1 MKKAMAFCL
10 AALMAAG
17 MTTSAFAAAKDVNP
31 GSVTFDQDSFI
42 NGKASVE
49 LEYDAVAEPTYTITI
64 PMGVQLVKGG
74 TTSTFKAEGI
84 SNLNGGKIVLSI
96 TSTRKSGMPDDCPDF
111 ALYRGHNYVPYE
123 VQGFYKDGTSHFVS
137 ELNKEVMSF
146 DEDGEYRYRVIP
158 SKIIPET
165 GTYWGN
171 ITFQFDIVGAEEP
184 EPDPNPEEEYA
195 SVKVN
200 FQLRGTD
207 TIVGSMDYQ
216 MPKPGDGRYM
226 LYAKNSQ
233 VEIPEGYSYPDDQDP
248 WRTIVVKDGV
258 PNPAEVTFEVVA
270 E

>member
-1 MKKAMAFCL
+1 MCIRDR
-10 AALMAAG
+10 
-17 MTTSAFAAAKDVNP
+17 DVNP

-146 DEDGEYRYRVIP
+146 DAVSYTHLDVYKRQGIP
-158 SKIIPET
+158 SGRLRDAGRNVHPGLILHHGRRLHIPHS
-165 GTYWGN
+165 
-171 ITFQFDIVGAEEP
+171 
-184 EPDPNPEEEYA
+184 PDRPA
-195 SVKVN
+195 
-200 FQLRGTD
+200 RGPYT
-207 TIVGSMDYQ
+207 SFCRRS
-216 MPKPGDGRYM
+216 PGRC
-226 LYAKNSQ
+226 
-233 VEIPEGYSYPDDQDP
+233 
-248 WRTIVVKDGV
+248 
-258 PNPAEVTFEVVA
+258 PAG
-270 E
+270 

>member
-96 TSTRKSGMPDDCPDF
+96 TSTRKSGMPDDCPD
-111 ALYRGHNYVPYE
+111 YE

-158 SKIIPET
+158 SKIIPVT

-171 ITFQFDIVGAEEP
+171 ITFQFDIVGAE
-184 EPDPNPEEEYA
+184 
-195 SVKVN
+195 S
-200 FQLRGTD
+200 
-207 TIVGSMDYQ
+207 
-216 MPKPGDGRYM
+216 
-226 LYAKNSQ
+226 
-233 VEIPEGYSYPDDQDP
+233 
-248 WRTIVVKDGV
+248 
-258 PNPAEVTFEVVA
+258 
-270 E
+270 